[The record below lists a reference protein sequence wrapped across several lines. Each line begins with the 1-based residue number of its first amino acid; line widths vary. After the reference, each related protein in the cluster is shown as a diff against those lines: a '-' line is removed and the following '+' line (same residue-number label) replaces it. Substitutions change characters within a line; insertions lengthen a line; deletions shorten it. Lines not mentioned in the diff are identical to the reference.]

1 MNLDTYP
8 QRIVKPLIEL
18 EKTTDLASEH
28 KLLLD
33 LGETLLTHIT
43 GIIFGEYKRNWDIDE
58 ALESEFYRN
67 AKKKPSFG
75 VFLGL
80 LRLLMKADGK
90 SVCDEYFEKGKSY
103 PAVSEFV
110 FNYNLLKSEVV
121 NKGQDSG
128 FAEALEPLKK
138 GRTVASKSGLDFFES
153 FVAVRNTYAH
163 PEEKAKNPLR
173 NWPMGDEYY
182 GLINPFMKEALM
194 ELISGFTV
202 LSTHRPVLVK
212 EIDDQQHKG
221 SFIEEIGK
229 KEKDLGLELSD
240 EDLDFV
246 NTDVRYLL
254 DQDNKLFSKFYQAE
268 VPQVNPSVAK
278 QIIEKEKAK
287 MMEPVLLDM
296 IRKKLEDGVI
306 DELEYMVL
314 KDTAITSFI
323 TEEKLKKLIEDVK
336 KELNIDGNVYVTR
349 KKKKTTP
356 TLNPWWIRHIGG
368 MKDSTVEKNYEKNH
382 FLTTHIHWAIW
393 KEISNYLEF
402 IIENNLND
410 ETQSFTI
417 SSNQFQIGRLSYTY
431 WGKIYPD
438 RAPLGDLFHIGFAIS
453 QKYKW
458 TKARKKGLLFDRI
471 NKPSLLIW
479 TSWNDNL
486 ADKIDP
492 DNYLLTK
499 FDKLNFELLK
509 REKDLLTRMEANIRD
524 NSGEQGLDGEFKR
537 IDRTAI
543 HREIQTISE
552 FFNEIGESSKTHLIT
567 LYSKIYNLEDFY
579 GDLGISFEKTLQI
592 EEEIV
597 AFMKLCSNLIN
608 QVNDYAIENGVT

>member
-1 MNLDTYP
+1 
-8 QRIVKPLIEL
+8 
-18 EKTTDLASEH
+18 
-28 KLLLD
+28 
-33 LGETLLTHIT
+33 
-43 GIIFGEYKRNWDIDE
+43 
-58 ALESEFYRN
+58 
-67 AKKKPSFG
+67 
-75 VFLGL
+75 
-80 LRLLMKADGK
+80 
-90 SVCDEYFEKGKSY
+90 
-103 PAVSEFV
+103 
-110 FNYNLLKSEVV
+110 
-121 NKGQDSG
+121 
-128 FAEALEPLKK
+128 
-138 GRTVASKSGLDFFES
+138 
-153 FVAVRNTYAH
+153 
-163 PEEKAKNPLR
+163 
-173 NWPMGDEYY
+173 MGDEYY
-182 GLINPFMKEALM
+182 ELINPLMKEALT
-194 ELISGFTV
+194 EIISGFTV

-221 SFIEEIGK
+221 SFVEEIGK
-229 KEKDLGLELSD
+229 KEKDLSLELSD

-254 DQDNKLFSKFYQAE
+254 DQDNKLFSKFYQTE

-356 TLNPWWIRHIGG
+356 TFNPWWIRHFGG

-382 FLTTHIHWAIW
+382 FLTTHIHWEIW

-402 IIENNLND
+402 IIENHLND

-453 QKYKW
+453 QKHKW

-492 DNYLLTK
+492 NNYLLTK

-537 IDRTAI
+537 IDRTGI
-543 HREIQTISE
+543 YSEIQTIPE
-552 FFNEIGESSKTHLIT
+552 FFNKIGESSKTHFIT

-597 AFMKLCSNLIN
+597 AFMKLSSNLIN